1 MNSAYAL
8 KRLKKKSQKLNVSI
22 SQLQHLKQDIKKTCF
37 TQQYSLK
44 QDVVYL
50 SQEVLSDVVSELV
63 KPFQPL
69 LSWFGLS
76 HDVLRYQ
83 KPRSL
88 GAFVDPQV
96 DKPSKP
102 VQKIGSISLARIPL
116 NSPACK
122 KCPALQGGLCRCAQK
137 KLSTV

>member
-1 MNSAYAL
+1 MNSAYDL
-8 KRLKKKSQKLNVSI
+8 KRLKKKSQKLNGSI
-22 SQLQHLKQDIKKTCF
+22 SQLQLLKQDIKRTSF

-50 SQEVLSDVVSELV
+50 SQEVFSDVVSELA

-83 KPRSL
+83 KLRSSRNF
-88 GAFVDPQV
+88 ADPQV
-96 DKPSKP
+96 DKVSERVKK
-102 VQKIGSISLARIPL
+102 VDRTSLARIPL
-116 NSPACK
+116 NTPACK

-137 KLSTV
+137 KLSIV